1 MKPKFRLTSL
11 IATVS
16 SQQMREAIE
25 ALPAYCGAS
34 SAIRE
39 AMSVHAHKAKSLR
52 TPPEFQPP
60 KTYADRL
67 FLNAVVDA
75 EAKQDYEI
83 LAKRCG
89 ITMSE
94 LVLRCLSAYVLRS
107 AGNPESLT

>member
-1 MKPKFRLTSL
+1 MKPKLRLSSQ

-52 TPPEFQPP
+52 VPPKFQPP

-83 LAKRCG
+83 LAKRYD
-89 ITMSE
+89 IPVSE
-94 LVLRCLSAYVLRS
+94 LVLRCLSAYIDQHRTK
-107 AGNPESLT
+107 P

>member
-1 MKPKFRLTSL
+1 MKPKLRLSSK

-16 SQQMREAIE
+16 SQQMRKAIE
-25 ALPAYCGAS
+25 ALQCSTSDAM
-34 SAIRE
+34 RE

-52 TPPEFQPP
+52 VPPEFQPP

-67 FLNAVVDA
+67 FINAEVYVG
-75 EAKQDYEI
+75 AKQDYEI
-83 LAKRCG
+83 LAKRYD
-89 ITMSE
+89 IPVSE